1 MNSAVRKR
9 GFTLIEL
16 LVVIAII
23 AILIALLLPAVQQA
37 REAAR
42 RTQCKNNLKQIGLAI
57 HNYHDVFKVFPP
69 GAVWESPTAA
79 STSVRGTWTWSM
91 MIAPQIEMSAIYNAV
106 GVGTGSDATSSS
118 LDKAMQDPVKLAML
132 QQPAASFRCPSD
144 IAPARNDVMYFTI
157 PTNPTALPTS
167 NYVLNNGT
175 YTFRPELRSSPP
187 GSTTNGGLGSNNGM
201 FGAVGAGPNLPGG
214 GRCTSTRDVTDGL
227 SNTVAIGERCWQL
240 GTVDYRAG
248 VLWGM
253 RGNYVSD
260 TNTQNKG
267 MVSNFAVS
275 YVLMNS
281 PVNPTSPLLHRNSF
295 ASTHTGGSQF
305 VLGDG
310 SVRFIS
316 ENIQAR
322 PSVITQVN
330 ASGVSNYTTYSRL
343 MAVDD
348 SEPLG
353 EF

>member
-1 MNSAVRKR
+1 MDVSLRKR

-42 RTQCKNNLKQIGLAI
+42 RTQCKNNLKQVGLAL
-57 HNYHDVFKVFPP
+57 HNYHDVANMFPP
-69 GAVWESPTAA
+69 GAVWESGGA

-91 MIAPQIEMSAIYNAV
+91 MIAPQLEQGAIYNAV
-106 GVGTGSDATSSS
+106 GVGTGSDASLSS
-118 LDKAMQDPVKLAML
+118 LDKAMMDPAKLAML
-132 QQPAASFRCPSD
+132 QQPVSLFRCPSD
-144 IAPARNDVMYFTI
+144 PGPARNDVMYFTI
-157 PTNPTALPTS
+157 PTNPTTLPTN
-167 NYVLNNGT
+167 NYVVSNGT
-175 YTFRPELRSSPP
+175 YTFRPELMASPP
-187 GSTTNGGLGSNNGM
+187 GSATNGGKGSNNGM
-201 FGAVGAGPNLPGG
+201 FGAVGSGPNLVSGG
-214 GRCTSTRDVTDGL
+214 KCALMRDVTDGL
-227 SNTVAIGERCWQL
+227 SNTVAVGERCWQI
-240 GTVDYRAG
+240 GNVDYRAA

-260 TNTQNKG
+260 ATTQNRG

-281 PVNPTSPLLHRNSF
+281 PINPTSPLLHRNAF
-295 ASTHTGGSQF
+295 ASTHVGGAQF
-305 VLGDG
+305 LLADG

-343 MAVDD
+343 IAKDD
-348 SEPLG
+348 NEPIG